1 MQPWNVN
8 WMERDDRKAP
18 FHFYTPASSHMTRL
32 SLLIRA
38 RCILFH
44 RMTEGECL
52 CVCEEC
58 AALQSTR
65 VCTEKMW
72 TGDEWMASGLGR
84 TSQSLQLVSP
94 HSCST
99 SLLSNVCAVI
109 LFLPTSL
116 RHNSQR
122 WQSFPWVPLSHLLM
136 CQLNAA
142 ADQARAANPARK
154 SDNMLGKRHRRL
166 KCISVSEMLNI
177 HAPAQIPHMCVTLSC
192 F

>member
-1 MQPWNVN
+1 MWIEWNGTIEKQHCISIRPLPVTWLDFLSSSERVAFFFTAWLRVN
-8 WMERDDRKAP
+8 V
-18 FHFYTPASSHMTRL
+18 
-32 SLLIRA
+32 
-38 RCILFH
+38 
-44 RMTEGECL
+44 

-84 TSQSLQLVSP
+84 TSPSLQLVSP
-94 HSCST
+94 HSCSVPHCWAT
-99 SLLSNVCAVI
+99 CVLSFSFFQRAFATIVNGDKAFLECHSRTCSCA
-109 LFLPTSL
+109 
-116 RHNSQR
+116 H
-122 WQSFPWVPLSHLLM
+122 WM
-136 CQLNAA
+136 QL
-142 ADQARAANPARK
+142 QIRQRAANPARK